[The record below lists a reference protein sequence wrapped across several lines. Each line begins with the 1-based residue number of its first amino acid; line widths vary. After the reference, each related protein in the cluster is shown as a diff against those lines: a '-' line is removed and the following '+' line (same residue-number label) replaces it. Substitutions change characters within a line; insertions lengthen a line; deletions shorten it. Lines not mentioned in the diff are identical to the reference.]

1 MNGSRP
7 KPKPE
12 ARLAPNRSASCISV
26 TGEEIIAKHQ
36 CVTGGTQLA
45 KTQTRQSE
53 MIWRRT
59 KFSAEDRSIASP
71 SGTAAPLPASID
83 CANAMFALVVL
94 QFLAAA
100 IAPALIR
107 WLDRRAFLLLALA
120 PLAGFI
126 WALRQTAAVTGSGS
140 VPVVQSITWI
150 DALDFQFAFQLGV
163 LNWLMMLLVT
173 GIGALVLAY
182 CAAYFPA
189 HDGDLWR
196 FSAVLTAFAGAML
209 GLVLSDDLLLLYVFW
224 ELTSVLSYL
233 LIGHNPERRANRRA
247 AMSALMVTAFGG
259 LTMLLGII
267 VLGGKAGSYRLS
279 DIASDPPSGTAVT
292 VAVLLILVGAV
303 SKSALVPFHFWL
315 PGAMAAPTPVSAYLH
330 AAAMV
335 KAGVYLIA
343 VLAPIFAAT
352 PGWRPA
358 LMTLGLVTMLVG
370 GLRALRQYDVKLL
383 LAYGTVSQLGF
394 LIAMVGTGTRAAAL
408 AGLGLVLA
416 HALFKSTLFLVVG
429 IVDHSTGTRDLR
441 ELSGLRRQLPGLLV
455 ITILAAASMA
465 GVPPLLGFTAKE
477 SGFAAFGDLGRDV
490 GWGAGWLL
498 LVVLVI
504 GSTLTVA
511 YTARLVWGIFGN
523 KSGCEPGP
531 ITAPSIRFQT
541 PPAILAAACL
551 VLGFSGAWLTE
562 RFTPYLQAF
571 PSTSHEP
578 ELALWHGFTVPLLLS
593 ILCLG
598 AGVALFIGR
607 RQVAWL
613 QHVVTDRVRLP
624 NAERAY
630 YLLVR
635 GLERLAV
642 EVTARTQQGSLPR
655 YMSIIVLVVITVPG
669 SALAMNRD
677 WGQVRGY
684 DTVAQVVVGILII
697 ISAIETVRS
706 RRRLRAV
713 LLLGA
718 TGYGTAVLF
727 ILHGAPD
734 LALTQVLVETFLL
747 VAFVLVLRRLPPYF
761 SNRRFT
767 LTRWIRIGIGCI
779 TGLVVG
785 GFALAATTARSAAPI
800 SAGFAEPA
808 VSCGG
813 GRNIVNVT
821 LVDIRAWDTLG
832 ELSVL
837 VVAATGVAS
846 LIFLITGRTSRLRPS
861 EAIQSHTHVAGARTV
876 ARRTWLRAGRTQAPH
891 RRSVVFEVVTRL
903 LFHSVIVFSAYL
915 LFAGHNSPGGG
926 FAGGLVVGLAL
937 TVRYLAGGR
946 HELDEAAPIDA
957 GVVLGL
963 GLTIAAIAGLVPTL
977 IGGQVLQ
984 SAIVDLQIPFIGGL
998 HVVTSTFFDIG
1009 VYLVVVG
1016 LALDVLRSLGGGID
1030 QDSDAD
1036 VSVSA

>member
-1 MNGSRP
+1 
-7 KPKPE
+7 
-12 ARLAPNRSASCISV
+12 
-26 TGEEIIAKHQ
+26 
-36 CVTGGTQLA
+36 
-45 KTQTRQSE
+45 
-53 MIWRRT
+53 
-59 KFSAEDRSIASP
+59 
-71 SGTAAPLPASID
+71 
-83 CANAMFALVVL
+83 MFALVAL
-94 QFLAAA
+94 HFLAAA
-100 IAPALIR
+100 VAPALIR
-107 WLDRRAFLLLALA
+107 WLGRRAFLVLALV
-120 PLAGFI
+120 PLTAFI
-126 WALRQTAAVTGSGS
+126 WALGQTAAVTGSGS
-140 VPVVQSITWI
+140 VPIEQSVPWI
-150 DALDFQFAFQLGV
+150 DTLDFELAFRLGT
-163 LNWLMMLLVT
+163 LNWLMLLLVT

-182 CAAYFPA
+182 CAAYFREY
-189 HDGDLWR
+189 DGDLWR

-209 GLVLSDDLLLLYVFW
+209 GLVLSDDLLLMYVFW
-224 ELTSVLSYL
+224 ELTTVLSYL
-233 LIGHNPERRANRRA
+233 LIGHNPERKANRRA

-259 LTMLLGII
+259 LTMLVGII
-267 VLGGKAGSYRLS
+267 LLGHEAGSFRLS
-279 DIASDPPSGTAVT
+279 DIAADPPTGTAVT

-303 SKSALVPFHFWL
+303 SKSALIPFHFWL

-343 VLAPIFAAT
+343 VLAPVFATT
-352 PGWRPA
+352 PGWRPV
-358 LMTLGLVTMLVG
+358 LMTLGLLTMIVG
-370 GLRALRQYDVKLL
+370 GLRALRQYDIKLL

-408 AGLGLVLA
+408 AGLALVLA

-441 ELSGLRRQLPGLLV
+441 ELSGLRRQLPALLV

-477 SGFAAFGDLGRDV
+477 AGFAAFGDLGSDL
-490 GWGAGWLL
+490 GWGSGWILL
-498 LVVLVI
+498 IALVL
-504 GSTLTVA
+504 GSALTVA
-511 YTARLVWGIFGN
+511 YTARLVWGIFGD
-523 KSGCEPGP
+523 KPGREPCE
-531 ITAPSIRFQT
+531 ITRPSIGFQT
-541 PPAILAAACL
+541 PPAILAAGCL
-551 VLGFSGAWLTE
+551 VLGFFGGWLTE
-562 RFTPYLQAF
+562 RLTPYVNAF
-571 PSTSHEP
+571 PALSHQP
-578 ELALWHGFTVPLLLS
+578 RLALWHGFTVPLALTALYVF
-593 ILCLG
+593 
-598 AGVALFIGR
+598 AGIALFIGR
-607 RQVAWL
+607 RQVAGL
-613 QHVVTDRVRLP
+613 QHVITDRVPLP

-642 EVTARTQQGSLPR
+642 EVTARTQKGSLPR
-655 YMSIIVLVVITVPG
+655 YLSIIVLVVITVPG
-669 SALAMNRD
+669 SALIMNRD

-684 DTVAQVVVGILII
+684 DSVGQLVVGALII

-718 TGYGTAVLF
+718 TGYGTALLF

-779 TGLVVG
+779 TGVVVA
-785 GFALAATTARSAAPI
+785 GFALAATAARSATPI
-800 SAGFAEPA
+800 SEGFAGPA
-808 VSCGG
+808 VSYGG

-821 LVDIRAWDTLG
+821 IVDIRAWDTLG

-861 EAIQSHTHVAGARTV
+861 EAIESHTQTV
-876 ARRTWLRAGRTQAPH
+876 GPRSDARRTWLRAGRTLAPQ

-903 LFHSVIVFSAYL
+903 LFHSVIVFSVYL
-915 LFAGHNSPGGG
+915 LFAGHDAPGGG
-926 FAGGLVVGLAL
+926 FAGGLVAGLAL
-937 TVRYLAGGR
+937 TLRYLAGGR
-946 HELDEAAPIDA
+946 YELDEAAPVDA

-963 GLTIAAIAGLVPTL
+963 GLAIAAIAGLVPTL
-977 IGGQVLQ
+977 TGGHVLQ
-984 SAIVDLQIPFIGGL
+984 SAIVDLNIPLIGGF
-998 HVVTSTFFDIG
+998 HVVTSTVFDIG

-1016 LALDVLRSLGGGID
+1016 LALDVLRSLGGGVD

-1036 VSVSA
+1036 LEVVA